1 MGARGLGDKI
11 DEIKVRLMQRRE
23 VNKGGGIGCRVS
35 SSVGIHG
42 TRSPALKKL
51 EPEMDRWRIS
61 EEDLRFEAGFE
72 SDKMAPSLAFRH
84 GAEMRVGGYVDGNHE
99 PR

>member
-1 MGARGLGDKI
+1 VGARGLGDRI

-51 EPEMDRWRIS
+51 E
-61 EEDLRFEAGFE
+61 A
-72 SDKMAPSLAFRH
+72 
-84 GAEMRVGGYVDGNHE
+84 
-99 PR
+99 